1 MKLMYFINVF
11 FCGFLF
17 FSSIGLMVATFTMT
31 DPSKEILGCL
41 CIMFTA
47 GMVGSYGYYSNAKEL
62 RNRINRMNQIK
73 Y

>member
-17 FSSIGLMVATFTMT
+17 LSSIGLMVATFTMV

-41 CIMFTA
+41 CILFAT
-47 GMVGSYGYYSNAKEL
+47 GMVGSYGYYSNAKDL
-62 RNRINRMNQIK
+62 RKRMNRINQIK